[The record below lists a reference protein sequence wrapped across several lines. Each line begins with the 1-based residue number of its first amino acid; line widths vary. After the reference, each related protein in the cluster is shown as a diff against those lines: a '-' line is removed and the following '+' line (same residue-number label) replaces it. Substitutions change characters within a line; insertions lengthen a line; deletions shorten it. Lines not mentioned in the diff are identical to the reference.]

1 MIAIRHLPTLL
12 LLATAVLASCGESG
26 GKAGAGDSASV
37 AKDSA
42 LAAVAKLERPTDVV
56 RLALAFKSG
65 DAFGYAITTVQNV
78 SMARDSAVDKST
90 QRMTYR
96 YRFDVL
102 AVNEDGSAR
111 MRATCLAVTFKGE
124 YDDGGTKKTMQ
135 YDSREK
141 NPESKEKT
149 FAQYNAPVGAPF
161 EVTLTREGK
170 VERVSKYDEVIKR
183 LLGKDFN
190 TIKQQARQKIAEDY
204 AENGLQNILQG
215 AFQKLEDRPVGVDS
229 AWRHAWTG
237 NLGFLKVQNDATYTL
252 KGFEKSARGK
262 LAHIAASM
270 TSKYIGNKT
279 LDTGQGL
286 ATVETFDIT
295 GSGTT
300 LFNMD
305 DGRPESRKTTQTV
318 RVKFYVE
325 PPEELKKMAPDQ
337 AKSFWWSQ
345 NATMESIVE
354 RIAL

>member
-1 MIAIRHLPTLL
+1 MTAFRHFPTLL

-26 GKAGAGDSASV
+26 GKKGAADSASV
-37 AKDSA
+37 AKDA
-42 LAAVAKLERPTDVV
+42 GRADGATLERPSDVV
-56 RLALAFKSG
+56 RLALTFTVG
-65 DAFGYAITTVQNV
+65 DAFGYAITTLQDV
-78 SMARDSAVDKST
+78 SMTRDSNVEKST

-102 AVNEDGSAR
+102 ARNGDGSAR
-111 MRATCLAVTFKGE
+111 LRATCLAVTFKGD
-124 YDDGGTKKTMQ
+124 YDDGGTKKSML

-141 NPESKEKT
+141 NTETKEKT

-161 EVTLTREGK
+161 DIVLSREGK
-170 VERVSKYDEVIKR
+170 VERVSNYDKVIAR

-204 AENGLQNILQG
+204 AENGLKNILQG

-229 AWRHAWTG
+229 AWHHAWAGT
-237 NLGFLKVQNDATYTL
+237 LGFLKVQNDATYTL

-262 LAHIAASM
+262 LAHIAATM
-270 TSKYIGNKT
+270 TSKYVGSKT

-286 ATVETFDIT
+286 ATVETFDIKGT
-295 GSGTT
+295 GTT

-305 DGRPESRKTTQTV
+305 DGRPESRKTSQTV